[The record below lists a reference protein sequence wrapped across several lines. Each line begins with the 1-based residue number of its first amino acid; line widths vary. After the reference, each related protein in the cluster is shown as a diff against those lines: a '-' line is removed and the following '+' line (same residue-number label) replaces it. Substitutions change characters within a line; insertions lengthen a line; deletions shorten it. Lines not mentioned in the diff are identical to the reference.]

1 MIANT
6 HKNSTEPKLGQT
18 LMQDIRQSDF
28 RSTLRREWNEL
39 KDFFLDHDR
48 QNRLREMS
56 KLKRWFVV
64 FWWLLKSLFFK
75 LSPMRRILL
84 VISIFIIA
92 QSGSINLEAENI
104 HIGNDFNKIG
114 FVVLLFI
121 LMLELKD
128 KLIAQSELQAGRS
141 VQRALMPERSPLAP
155 GWELWLFTRPAN
167 EVGGDWVDY
176 LEIEK
181 DRFGITLGDVAGKG
195 LKAALLMAKL
205 QSTLRALAADFR
217 SLSDLVAKLNRIYRR
232 DGLSDSF
239 ASMVYLELQG
249 GSGHVRLV
257 NAGHLPPILL
267 KGGKIEELQQRAAA
281 LGVLPEANFI
291 EQHFELQHGDVLLIY
306 SDGLNE
312 AVNEANEFFG
322 EQRLLALFPK
332 LASLSAPKIGDRIVA
347 EVDRFIGQAKAH
359 DDLSLVILKRVA
371 NE

>member
-1 MIANT
+1 MNT
-6 HKNSTEPKLGQT
+6 KTHNKSTEPKLGQT

-39 KDFFLDHDR
+39 KDFFLDQDR
-48 QNRLREMS
+48 QSRLREMS
-56 KLKRWFVV
+56 KLKRWFFVS
-64 FWWLLKSLFFK
+64 WWLLKSLFFK

-84 VISIFIIA
+84 VISIYIIV
-92 QSGSINLEAENI
+92 QSGTISFEEGNI
-104 HIGNDFNKIG
+104 QIGNDFNKIG

-141 VQRALMPERSPLAP
+141 VQRALMPERSPLTP

-181 DRFGITLGDVAGKG
+181 NRYGITLGDVAGKG

-205 QSTLRALAADFR
+205 QSTLRALAADFS
-217 SLSDLVAKLNRIYRR
+217 SLAELVAKLNRIYRR

-239 ASMVYLELQG
+239 ASMVYLELQSD
-249 GSGHVRLV
+249 SGHIRLV

-267 KGGKIEELQQRAAA
+267 KAGKIEELQQRAAA
-281 LGVLPEANFI
+281 LGVLPEASFV
-291 EQHFELQHGDVLLIY
+291 EQNLVLQQGDILLIY

-312 AVNEANEFFG
+312 AVNDANEFFG
-322 EQRLLALFPK
+322 EQRLLALFPQ
-332 LASLSAPKIGDRIVA
+332 LASLSAPKIGERIVA
-347 EVDRFIGQAKAH
+347 EVDRFIGEARAH
-359 DDLSLVILKRVA
+359 DDLSLVILKRA
-371 NE
+371 